1 MNKYVIFSHYYDN
14 ENNRVIDGESLC
26 NWYSIDDNIES
37 TVVIPDME
45 TLSDNELKT
54 VTDCQETL
62 CYISE
67 NVSDLDKRS
76 LEEKYILPSLNP
88 YNPKH
93 NMFFIYKGF
102 NKKKIKIE
110 NKYSIKEINLDIENR
125 KLKITITNTDTSIDA
140 DIDGNYIPS
149 DSNNAKYNGKVKRKK
164 DDTEFLVSCDIE
176 YTSSSKTHT
185 YKFSNIK
192 IVNNKTK
199 EVITTTFK
207 DSANDEITEFEG
219 SVTEPS
225 SAGGSGTSKP
235 LYPLNATATGSGG
248 SGPVPWKGNI
258 PIVTINIESINDSI
272 MMYCDKME
280 RVKINGVWFY
290 KNKVLSLKDLE
301 TKVKRFVSIY
311 GKENILIGK
320 EVDLKEYIDF
330 V

>member
-1 MNKYVIFSHYYDN
+1 MNKYIIFSHYYDT

-26 NWYSIDDNIES
+26 NWYSIDDNVEDK
-37 TVVIPDME
+37 VISDME

-102 NKKKIKIE
+102 NKKKIEIE
-110 NKYSIKEINLDIENR
+110 NKYSIKEINLDIANR
-125 KLKITITNTDTSIDA
+125 TLKITITNTDTSEDA
-140 DIDGNYIPS
+140 EIDGNYIPS
-149 DSNNAKYNGKVKRKK
+149 DGDNAKYNGKVKRKK

-176 YTSSSKTHT
+176 HTSSSSTHT

-207 DSANDEITEFEG
+207 NSANDEITEFEG

-225 SAGGSGTSKP
+225 STDGSST
-235 LYPLNATATGSGG
+235 LYTLNATATDDSTT
-248 SGPVPWKGNI
+248 WKGNI
-258 PIVTINIESINDSI
+258 PIVTINIESTNDSI